1 MAGFFVWPEGESK
14 NKRVIPNLF
23 RDLTSIVENMK
34 EGLIREMLKQVQH
47 DILEELSNQ
56 KKLIPTLHPTQ
67 PLQALEPLIKL

>member
-1 MAGFFVWPEGESK
+1 MIDKKNPAIWPGFLFGL
-14 NKRVIPNLF
+14 RGNLK
-23 RDLTSIVENMK
+23 INMK

-67 PLQALEPLIKL
+67 PLQALESLIKL